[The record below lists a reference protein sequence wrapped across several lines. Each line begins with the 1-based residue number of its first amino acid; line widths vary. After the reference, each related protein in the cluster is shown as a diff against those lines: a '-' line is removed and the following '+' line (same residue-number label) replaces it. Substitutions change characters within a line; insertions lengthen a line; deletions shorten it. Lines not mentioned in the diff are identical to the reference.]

1 MRILNKEKEQMPL
14 RYYLRNYY
22 QPFQYIC
29 CPHYSKQL
37 ATELMAWAIK
47 IGKFKTEAQAIH
59 TIGCDL
65 VYWTALCFPLTKDR
79 DKFIQLSNYFQLYC
93 IFDDQSDEPWGE
105 GGGNAEITQKYWDKN
120 IAVIETLRDESPYYK
135 KILRN
140 LALRTSGHSYQRL
153 IFNYMKKILKS
164 GTPSFRKRYIDRF
177 KEYMENAA
185 IQGHMRGKEN
195 NLSVE
200 AYKEYR
206 LACIACITSILMAE
220 YLYDIQL
227 TDQEYYHPIMQQLE
241 KTCTWQVTL
250 TNDLFSLYKECK
262 EGKLE
267 NVNNIIPILV
277 SSGMTLQEAV
287 DETCSQIETA
297 YRNFITTRDDWYN
310 SGEPISYDARMF
322 ITAMEHFMSGNTQ
335 WHRMSKRYHGKDFE
349 DVVTTGIMEWG
360 SGGTIYHKD
369 SN

>member
-1 MRILNKEKEQMPL
+1 MRTSIAQQASL
-14 RYYLRNYY
+14 RYYLRSYY
-22 QPFQYIC
+22 EPFQYGC
-29 CPHYSKQL
+29 CPHYSKEL
-37 ATELMAWAIK
+37 AKELMDWATE

-65 VYWTALCFPLTKDR
+65 VYWTALCFPLTKDK

-105 GGGNAEITQKYWDKN
+105 GQGDPKIIQKYWDKN
-120 IAVIETLRDESPYYK
+120 IAIIETLRDEAPWLK
-135 KILRN
+135 KILRDI
-140 LALRTSGHSYQRL
+140 ALRTSGQSYQRL
-153 IFNYMKKILKS
+153 IFNYMKQILKT

-177 KEYMENAA
+177 TEYMENAA
-185 IQGHMRGKEN
+185 MQGHMRGKEN
-195 NLSVE
+195 DLTIES
-200 AYKEYR
+200 YKQYR
-206 LACIACITSILMAE
+206 IACIACITSLLMAE
-220 YLYDIQL
+220 YLYEIQL
-227 TDQEYYHPIMQQLE
+227 TDDEYYHPVMQELE

-277 SSGMTLQEAV
+277 SGGMTLQEAA
-287 DETCSQIETA
+287 EEICSQIETA
-297 YRNFITTRDDWYN
+297 YRDFIRIRDAWYDN
-310 SGEPISYDARMF
+310 DEAISHDARMF
-322 ITAMEHFMSGNTQ
+322 VQAMEHFMSGNTQ

-360 SGGTIYHKD
+360 PDGTIFHKD
-369 SN
+369 VQIR